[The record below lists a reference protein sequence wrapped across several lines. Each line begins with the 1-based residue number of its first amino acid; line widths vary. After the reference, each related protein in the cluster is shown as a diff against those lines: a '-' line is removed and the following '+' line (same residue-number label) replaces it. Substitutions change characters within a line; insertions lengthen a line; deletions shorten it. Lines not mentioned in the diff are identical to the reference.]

1 MLIKHQVRE
10 ALREGLIPQRA
21 AVTEAGPRPWAEKDS
36 AQSRE
41 QGAMS
46 NTNCSRLSGSG
57 PRLCNEASNRVPGH
71 CESCPKHLTWI
82 RLKFD
87 SSETS
92 PGLSGCCCSPE
103 LSRISSC
110 EPLASSLSPIRRPES
125 QPPPLHPLHSLPLCW
140 PPLNTECASYFCTAV
155 TLSPG
160 PSQHMQIHAHT
171 HVQTHAHS
179 YVSMHKH
186 AYICP
191 SYHPS
196 CLSLHVRKTGKPLW
210 YSLCESGSDLPTTIF
225 YSTVWFSF
233 AALTTV

>member
-1 MLIKHQVRE
+1 
-10 ALREGLIPQRA
+10 
-21 AVTEAGPRPWAEKDS
+21 
-36 AQSRE
+36 
-41 QGAMS
+41 MS
-46 NTNCSRLSGSG
+46 NTNCGRLSGSG

-103 LSRISSC
+103 LSWISSH
-110 EPLASSLSPIRRPES
+110 EPLASSLTPIRRPD
-125 QPPPLHPLHSLPLCW
+125 PSLLP
-140 PPLNTECASYFCTAV
+140 S
-155 TLSPG
+155 TLSTHFPSTG
-160 PSQHMQIHAHT
+160 HPSTLNVPPIFAQLLLCPPVPSQHMQIHTHT

-179 YVSMHKH
+179 YVYMHKH

-196 CLSLHVRKTGKPLW
+196 SLSLHIRKTAKPLW
-210 YSLCESGSDLPTTIF
+210 YSWSESGSDLPTTIS

-233 AALTTV
+233 AA